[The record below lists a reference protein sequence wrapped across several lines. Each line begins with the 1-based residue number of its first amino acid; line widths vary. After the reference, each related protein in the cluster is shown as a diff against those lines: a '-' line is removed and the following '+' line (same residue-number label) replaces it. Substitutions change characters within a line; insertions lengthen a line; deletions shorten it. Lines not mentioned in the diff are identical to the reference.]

1 MRRALLHVRCAS
13 VLPRT
18 GSISSTLLTRHGGC
32 AAAALAA
39 ANTLRNG
46 DGRHREWITRAFST
60 ASSPASQ
67 GGVYL
72 CWMATEVVTWPSDIA
87 KIVHKR
93 MRSFPRNYEVKELAV
108 EAGLNAAEWPV
119 ASSAFRKS
127 FMKNPEKYFKDQA
140 ELLHF
145 AKDLDT
151 NKQKKS
157 SSFIFYPYFL
167 DFARDA
173 SYIPVVDNDSMYTLQ
188 QLTDLRLPHEL
199 YPLATAMKRKIIYH
213 EGPTNSGKTYE
224 ALERLKQAGED
235 GGLYCGPLRL
245 LALEIYERMNIDG
258 LYTSLVTGQEKKLVP
273 HSTHVSCT
281 VEMANINRKWDVAVI
296 DEIQLIGDP
305 QRGWAWTRALF
316 GLQANEIHVCGSSE
330 AVHLVQKF
338 CETTGDE
345 FELKSYERRSP
356 LAIDDTHLKSY
367 RHVRPGDCVVAFSRR
382 EIFQIKRDIEV
393 KTGEKCCIIYG
404 QLPPETRSQQARLF
418 NARDNEYNILVASD
432 AVGMGLNLNIGRVV
446 FSSVKKFSGGGG
458 GMSDITPSLA
468 KQIAGRAGRYGS
480 AYASGIATC
489 LQEEDLKYLKESYE
503 QAPTP
508 LKSAGLFPSSDQMEE
523 FAKQLPGITDL
534 GDLLDKYV
542 LLSRLDG
549 DYFLCNHADMKDAAA
564 LLCDL
569 EDLKLKDRFTF
580 CMAPVNL
587 RNPLA
592 RRVFVDYATAHA
604 RDESVKLDIYL
615 PKYAPQTA
623 EALRD
628 VEIKAQ
634 IIDLYLWLSFRF
646 ETTFVEK
653 DLALECKARVLE
665 LVEQGLVNTT
675 YNREQKKSHR
685 RNGRVEQGAGG
696 VWRDRSNNSNHQSQR
711 YTKNTSQGRPV
722 LQGNARL
729 SRQQRVERD
738 SISDIE
744 DFAKQQIEQ
753 DEQGD
758 NDTETLASRIQS
770 QWRKLRGQ

>member
-1 MRRALLHVRCAS
+1 MTHPPVSCCVLHSR
-13 VLPRT
+13 LPAV
-18 GSISSTLLTRHGGC
+18 S
-32 AAAALAA
+32 
-39 ANTLRNG
+39 
-46 DGRHREWITRAFST
+46 
-60 ASSPASQ
+60 
-67 GGVYL
+67 
-72 CWMATEVVTWPSDIA
+72 VTWPSDLA
-87 KIVHKR
+87 KVVHKR
-93 MRSFPRNYEVKELAV
+93 MKSFPRNYEAKELAV
-108 EAGLNAAEWPV
+108 EAGLNTAEWSI
-119 ASSAFRKS
+119 AASAFRKAFLKS
-127 FMKNPEKYFKDQA
+127 PEKFFKDQA
-140 ELLHF
+140 EVLHF
-145 AKDLDT
+145 AKDLDS
-151 NKQKKS
+151 NQKKT
-157 SSFIFYPYFL
+157 SSFVFYPYFL
-167 DFARDA
+167 DFAKDA
-173 SYIPVVDNDSMYTLQ
+173 SYIPTLDSDSMFTLQ

-213 EGPTNSGKTYE
+213 EGPTNSGKTHQ
-224 ALERLKQAGED
+224 ALERLKAAGED

-245 LALEIYERMNIDG
+245 LALEIYERMNMDG

-281 VEMANINRKWDVAVI
+281 VEMANINRRWDVAVI

-345 FELKSYERRSP
+345 FELRSYERRSP
-356 LAIDDTHLKSY
+356 LEIADGHLSSY

-382 EIFQIKRDIEV
+382 EIFQIKREIEV

-432 AVGMGLNLNIGRVV
+432 AVGMGLNLNIARVV
-446 FSSVKKFSGGGG
+446 FSSVKKYSGSGG

-480 AYASGIATC
+480 AYASGVATC

-503 QAPTP
+503 QEPTP

-534 GDLLDKYV
+534 GDLIDKYV

-549 DYFLCNHADMKDAAA
+549 DYFLCNHADMKDAAS
-564 LLCDL
+564 LLRDI
-569 EDLKLKDRFTF
+569 DLKLKDRFTF
-580 CMAPVNL
+580 CMAPANL

-592 RRVFVDYATAHA
+592 RRVYIDYATAHA
-604 RDESVKLDIYL
+604 LDQSVKLDIYL
-615 PKYAPQTA
+615 PKHAPQTA
-623 EALRD
+623 ESLRD

-653 DLALECKARVLE
+653 ELALERKAHVLE
-665 LVEQGLVNTT
+665 LVEQGLLNTT
-675 YNREQKKSHR
+675 YNREAKKTHR
-685 RNGRVEQGAGG
+685 RNGSHSGSNG
-696 VWRDRSNNSNHQSQR
+696 WRDNSNSSTGR
-711 YTKNTSQGRPV
+711 YTSQSNSSNLNDSSSQGQYHRPV
-722 LQGNARL
+722 LQHQRQSGDRK
-729 SRQQRVERD
+729 QQRVNKQPRQPRVVLD
-738 SISDIE
+738 GVSDIE
-744 DFAKQQIEQ
+744 DFAKQQI
-753 DEQGD
+753 DEQEERVVVAKED
-758 NDTETLASRIQS
+758 AREVESLVSRIQS
-770 QWRKLRGQ
+770 QWRKLRGDR